1 MKIYQAMKIY
11 QTMKLYSIP
20 SFVLSIAMFLPS
32 SSWGIAAAP
41 QKFSQDRF
49 AIGFWVDPPADQ
61 NMDQHYEDIAAANF
75 TMVIG
80 GFGAGTPEDVRRQVA
95 LCERFDLKAIVGQGG
110 LPHDQLPAGPA
121 VWGYKLRDEP
131 PSQEFPSLRDTVAQI
146 RQARPGKL
154 TYINLFPN
162 YASDEQLGTAGY
174 DEYVA
179 RFMTEVNPDV
189 LSMDHY
195 PMMTPDED
203 GRNKYCSNLEVMR
216 KYALR
221 HDIPFWNY
229 FNTMPFGPHGDP
241 TEAQIKWQVYT
252 SIAYGARGVLY
263 FCYWTPRGHEFPK
276 GGAIITAE
284 GRKTRHYDQAKRI
297 NHDLKN
303 LGKTVMQLTSTHVV
317 RITPDTDPEG
327 LLQQSPLSQLTMGD
341 YLVGV
346 FAHQDGRQ
354 AVLLNNY
361 SFAYTAWPTVKFRVP
376 HNQIREISKTDG
388 SEIEVI
394 DDSPD
399 MEGLQLSLD
408 SGEGRLFLLPK
419 PAQ

>member
-1 MKIYQAMKIY
+1 MQ
-11 QTMKLYSIP
+11 YSFIP
-20 SFVLSIAMFLPS
+20 WIVLSIAWVLAS
-32 SSWGIAAAP
+32 CRLGTAAAP
-41 QKFSQDRF
+41 QRFSQDRF

-61 NMDQHYEDIAAANF
+61 NMERHYADIAAANF

-110 LPHDQLPAGPA
+110 LRHDQLPAGPA

-131 PSQEFPSLRDTVAQI
+131 PSQEFPGLRDTVAQI

-162 YASDEQLGTAGY
+162 YASDQQLGTAGY
-174 DEYVA
+174 DEYVD

-195 PMMTPDED
+195 PMMTPEED
-203 GRNKYCSNLEVMR
+203 GRKKYCSNLEVMR

-221 HDIPFWNY
+221 QDIPFWNY
-229 FNTMPFGPHGDP
+229 FNSMPFGPHGDP
-241 TEAQIKWQVYT
+241 TEAQLKWQVYT

-284 GRKTRHYDQAKRI
+284 GRKTRHYEQAQRI

-303 LGKTVMQLTSTHVV
+303 LGKTLMQLTSTRVI
-317 RITPDTDPEG
+317 RITPETHPEE
-327 LLQQSPLSQLTMGD
+327 LLRQSPVAQLTPGD
-341 YLVGV
+341 YLVGI

-354 AVLLNNY
+354 AVLINNY
-361 SFAYTAWPTVKFRVP
+361 SFAYTAWPTVEFHDSRD
-376 HNQIREISKTDG
+376 QIREISKTDG
-388 SEIEVI
+388 SERAVV

-419 PAQ
+419 SSE

>member
-1 MKIYQAMKIY
+1 VQF
-11 QTMKLYSIP
+11 
-20 SFVLSIAMFLPS
+20 SFISRAVLSIAWVLAS
-32 SSWGIAAAP
+32 CRLGIAADP
-41 QKFSQDRF
+41 QRFSQDRF

-61 NMDQHYEDIAAANF
+61 NMDQHYADIAAANF

-80 GFGAGTPEDVRRQVA
+80 GFGAGTPEAIRRQVE
-95 LCERFDLKAIVGQGG
+95 LCERWDLKAIVGQGG
-110 LPHDQLPAGPA
+110 LPHDQLPASPA

-146 RQARPGKL
+146 RQTRPGKL

-162 YASDEQLGTAGY
+162 YASDEQLGAAGY

-195 PMMTPDED
+195 PMMTPEED

-216 KYALR
+216 KYALPNN
-221 HDIPFWNY
+221 IPFWNY

-241 TEAQIKWQVYT
+241 TEAQLKWQVYT
-252 SIAYGARGVLY
+252 SIAYGAQGVLY

-276 GGAIITAE
+276 GGAIVTAE
-284 GRKTRHYDQAKRI
+284 GRKTRHYDQAQRI

-303 LGKTVMQLTSTHVV
+303 LGKTVMQLTSTQVV
-317 RITPDTDPEG
+317 RITPDTDPEV
-327 LLQQSPLSQLTMGD
+327 LLQQSPIAQITRGD
-341 YLVGV
+341 YLVGA
-346 FAHQDGRQ
+346 FAHKDGRQ

-361 SFAYTAWPTVKFRVP
+361 SFAYTAWPTVNFRVP
-376 HNQIREISKTDG
+376 HDQVREISKADG
-388 SEIEVI
+388 HEIDVI

-399 MEGLQLSLD
+399 MDGLQLSLD

-419 PAQ
+419 PGQ

>member
-1 MKIYQAMKIY
+1 MQF
-11 QTMKLYSIP
+11 TFIP
-20 SFVLSIAMFLPS
+20 GIVLSIALVLANYGS
-32 SSWGIAAAP
+32 GRAAAP

-61 NMDQHYEDIAAANF
+61 NMDQHYADIAAANF

-80 GFGAGTPEDVRRQVA
+80 GFGAGTPEQVRRQVA
-95 LCERFDLKAIVGQGG
+95 LCERWDLKAIVGQGG
-110 LPHDQLPAGPA
+110 LPHAQLPASSA

-131 PSQEFPSLRDTVAQI
+131 PAEEFAALRDTVAQI

-154 TYINLFPN
+154 SYINLFPN
-162 YASDEQLGTAGY
+162 YASDQQLGTTGY
-174 DEYVA
+174 EEYVT
-179 RFMTEVNPDV
+179 RFMSEVNPDV

-195 PMMTPDED
+195 PMMTPEED
-203 GRNKYCSNLEVMR
+203 GRIKYCSNLEMMR
-216 KYALR
+216 KYALL
-221 HDIPFWNY
+221 HNVPFWNY

-241 TEAQIKWQVYT
+241 TEAQLKWQVYT

-284 GRKTRHYDQAKRI
+284 GRKTRHYAQAQRI

-303 LGKTVMQLTSTHVV
+303 LGKTLMQLTSTQVL
-317 RITPDTDPEG
+317 RIQPDANPEE
-327 LLQQSPLSQLTMGD
+327 LLTTGPVEQLTPGD
-341 YLVGV
+341 YLIGA
-346 FAHQDGRQ
+346 FTHQDGRQ

-388 SEIEVI
+388 SEIEVM

-408 SGEGRLFLLPK
+408 AGEGRLFLLPK